1 MPYKTIITIIL
12 GLAIITAAFIIY
24 KDSNSTKS
32 EPKITN
38 QPNQK
43 DNNIIMNNS
52 QNASPES
59 LVPISKS
66 SDPIYKTV
74 NLDSYTYVDETTK
87 IYFRDVIYD
96 DRCPKNTRC
105 DTNGYAEVK
114 LQLID
119 DASDFS
125 KAYISNIK
133 IQGLNTDKDGNLFE
147 NFITEQ
153 NEMPYKNLLI
163 TAVNVEP
170 YPERSVPINKK
181 DYKVLLRI
189 TPAK

>member
-1 MPYKTIITIIL
+1 MPYKLIITIL
-12 GLAIITAAFIIY
+12 LVLAIITTAFIIS
-24 KDSNSTKS
+24 KNNSPLTL

-52 QNASPES
+52 QNVSPES
-59 LVPISKS
+59 LAPIPRS
-66 SDPIYKTV
+66 SDTIYKTV

-96 DRCPKNTRC
+96 DRCPINTKC
-105 DTNGYAEVK
+105 ETNGYAEVK

-119 DASDFS
+119 DAADFS

-133 IQGLNTDKDGNLFE
+133 IQGLNTDKDGNLYE

-153 NEMPYKNLLI
+153 NEMPYKDLLI

-170 YPERSVPINKK
+170 YPERSVPINKT

-189 TPAK
+189 TPVK

>member
-1 MPYKTIITIIL
+1 MPYKLIITIL
-12 GLAIITAAFIIY
+12 LVLAIITTAFIIS
-24 KDSNSTKS
+24 KNNSPLTL